1 MNGFNVSRRT
11 EKVASLIRTVIAEA
25 IQTRLADPRIPTI
38 TSITRV
44 VVSDD
49 FSVARIFVSV
59 MAPEAQRNLC
69 LTALRSAATML
80 RRILAPE
87 LQLRK
92 IPLLVFEL
100 DESLRKGLETLE
112 VIDAAMRELGE
123 VPAWEA
129 EDAAEDETEEEL
141 LTDDPSADAL
151 RDDPLGASSP
161 PRPPQTEQATQE
173 DA

>member
-1 MNGFNVSRRT
+1 VSRRT
-11 EKVASLIRTVIAEA
+11 ERVGSLIRTVIADA

-59 MAPEAQRNLC
+59 MATEAHRNLC
-69 LTALRSAATML
+69 LTALRSATGLL
-80 RRILAPE
+80 RRTLAPE

-92 IPLLVFEL
+92 TPLLLFEL
-100 DESLRKGLETLE
+100 DDSLRKGFETVE

-123 VPAWEA
+123 APEWEA
-129 EDAAEDETEEEL
+129 ENAPQEPADEEL
-141 LTDDPSADAL
+141 LTDELSGDAQPNDP
-151 RDDPLGASSP
+151 PGASALPAP
-161 PRPPQTEQATQE
+161 PRTGPATQE